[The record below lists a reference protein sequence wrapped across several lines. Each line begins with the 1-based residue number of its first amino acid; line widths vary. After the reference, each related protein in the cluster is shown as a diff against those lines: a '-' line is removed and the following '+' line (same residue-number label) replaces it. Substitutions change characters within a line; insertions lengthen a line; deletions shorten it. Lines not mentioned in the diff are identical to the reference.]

1 MSFVLHIFDEP
12 SATTV
17 EQATDYCYEDHPPFP
32 TPNNRY
38 TQFLAEVTRIHPE
51 DGPVWPENF
60 LEGEVTDRVYNLGVN
75 TECVTEQLMNEIAL
89 CVAAAGLQMLDP
101 QNAMLYRRDGTI
113 VGPSMHTRLI
123 SGSALQTI
131 PASPPAWDKNEF
143 PSHTILHQRFTTR
156 MAHHGFAQTS
166 SRGDVGFAS
175 RVMGETRQTVVFQ
188 VQNHAP
194 ERILNA
200 HVDIAVPRLS
210 FVWKSRFPRLTI
222 EYLLSYTRS
231 LCEIDFR
238 LELPE
243 LSAKSTGLVAR
254 PNPATAVHSRAE
266 FDRWSDGFCDWY
278 EREAGAVL
286 DRIANLRE
294 LGKLLFTE
302 ERLELA
308 RREPRKAQ
316 SHMSL
321 LVLARA
327 LEVRNFDAWVNA
339 VWTQV
344 TTDPSRDWELL
355 LHDPQAEILKTLIAY
370 LRSPAFEFDV
380 DSPKWR
386 WSPSP
391 RH

>member
-12 SATTV
+12 SVMTV
-17 EQATDYCYEDHPPFP
+17 QQATDYCYADHPPFP

-38 TQFLAEVTRIHPE
+38 TQFLAEVTRMHPE
-51 DGPVWPENF
+51 DSPVWPENF

-75 TECVTEQLMNEIAL
+75 TECVTEQIMNEIAL

-113 VGPSMHTRLI
+113 VGPSMRTRLI
-123 SGSALQTI
+123 SGFALQTL
-131 PASPPAWDKNEF
+131 PALLPAWDKHEF
-143 PSHTILHQRFTTR
+143 PAHTILHQQFSTR

-166 SRGDVGFAS
+166 SRGDIGFSS
-175 RVMGETRQTVVFQ
+175 RVVGETRQTVIFQ
-188 VQNHAP
+188 VQRNASG
-194 ERILNA
+194 RLLNA
-200 HVDIAVPRLS
+200 HVEIAVPRVS
-210 FVWKSRFPRLTI
+210 FVWKSRFPRDTI
-222 EYLLSYTRS
+222 AYLGHMLS

-243 LSAKSTGLVAR
+243 LSARSAVLVAH
-254 PNPATAVHSRAE
+254 PNAATQVHSRAE
-266 FDRWSDGFCDWY
+266 FDQWIDGFCDWY

-294 LGKLLFTE
+294 LGKLLFTDD
-302 ERLELA
+302 RLELA
-308 RREPRKAQ
+308 RHQPRSAQ

-344 TTDPSRDWELL
+344 TTDPSDYRERLRVL
-355 LHDPQAEILKTLIAY
+355 QETLKTLIAY
-370 LRSPAFEFDV
+370 LRSPAFELSV
-380 DSPKWR
+380 ESPKWR

>member
-51 DGPVWPENF
+51 DSAVWPENF

-113 VGPSMHTRLI
+113 VGPSMRTRLI
-123 SGSALQTI
+123 SGSALQTV

-143 PSHTILHQRFTTR
+143 PSHTILHQQFTTR
-156 MAHHGFAQTS
+156 MSHHGFAQTS

-188 VQNHAP
+188 VRNHAP

-238 LELPE
+238 LELSE
-243 LSAKSTGLVAR
+243 LSAKSMDLVAR

-294 LGKLLFTE
+294 LGKLLFTD

-327 LEVRNFDAWVNA
+327 LEVR
-339 VWTQV
+339 T
-344 TTDPSRDWELL
+344 SM
-355 LHDPQAEILKTLIAY
+355 HG
-370 LRSPAFEFDV
+370 
-380 DSPKWR
+380 
-386 WSPSP
+386 
-391 RH
+391 